1 MTIKKAHFV
10 SYIISYFGMIHSSKQ
25 LFPLAP
31 LIFLLFWVSLLYF
44 ECPHTCPAFPSQPWG
59 VFLPQREQK
68 LSCPIIL
75 LVAALSMK
83 FEIVSVI

>member
-1 MTIKKAHFV
+1 
-10 SYIISYFGMIHSSKQ
+10 MIHSSKQ
-25 LFPLAP
+25 LVPPAS

-83 FEIVSVI
+83 FEIASVI